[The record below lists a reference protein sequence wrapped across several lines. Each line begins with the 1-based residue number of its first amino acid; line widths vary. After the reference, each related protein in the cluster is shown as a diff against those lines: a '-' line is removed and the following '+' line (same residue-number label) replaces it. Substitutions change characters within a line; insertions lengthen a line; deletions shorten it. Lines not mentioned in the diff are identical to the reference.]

1 MKYQISNEQLRKLVQ
16 NFIEKLKV
24 SDRIVSVDAIIDTES
39 YPQHTIVVNILLFD
53 NMDVV
58 GIMKGFRRHNI
69 SEKVTKAITK
79 NLINFFGQELT
90 DRIEIHYFWTK
101 EKQD

>member
-1 MKYQISNEQLRKLVQ
+1 MKYQISNEQFRKLVQ

-39 YPQHTIVVNILLFD
+39 YSQDTIVVNILLFD

-58 GIMKGFRRHNI
+58 GIMKGFR
-69 SEKVTKAITK
+69 S
-79 NLINFFGQELT
+79 L
-90 DRIEIHYFWTK
+90 
-101 EKQD
+101 

>member
-1 MKYQISNEQLRKLVQ
+1 
-16 NFIEKLKV
+16 
-24 SDRIVSVDAIIDTES
+24 
-39 YPQHTIVVNILLFD
+39 
-53 NMDVV
+53 MDVV

-69 SEKVTKAITK
+69 SEKVTKAIAK